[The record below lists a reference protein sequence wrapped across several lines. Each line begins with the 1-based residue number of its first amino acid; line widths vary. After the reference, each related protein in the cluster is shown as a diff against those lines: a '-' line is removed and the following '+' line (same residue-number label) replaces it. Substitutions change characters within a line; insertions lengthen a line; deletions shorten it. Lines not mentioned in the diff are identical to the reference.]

1 MNSVRRSVT
10 QRGALT
16 LHSHA
21 ARGNENRSARV
32 NENTSENKQQVWQQ
46 QTCEVLETS
55 QVLTLTL
62 NRVNTL

>member
-21 ARGNENRSARV
+21 ARGNEN
-32 NENTSENKQQVWQQ
+32 TSENKQQVWQQ
-46 QTCEVLETS
+46 QTCEVSKTS